1 MTSTDSTHLII
12 VCCHGVWLGG
22 PTHGYDENE
31 WLIADFQRGET
42 LTFIEHIKAG
52 VAALAEDYGNVTPEK
67 QVGDDKIGFSRSCHF
82 DTRSTDF
89 SKSWLVF
96 SGAATRKETQIS
108 EAAGYKNI
116 AAANDYW
123 GLLPDEKSRDAVLL
137 EERALDSYHNI
148 LFSRSLIYSRFKTW
162 PTHITVVSHGFKKER
177 LIDGHC
183 SAIGLNLDRVN
194 FIGIDPP
201 GMIAA
206 SKDQD
211 KEDAMKGVGLALGEW
226 KDDPHGTGEV
236 LAGKRARRNPWGVWQ
251 GHFTQDFDQSE
262 TAFHTDNRSEV
273 FGANAR

>member
-22 PTHGYDENE
+22 PAHGHDENE

-42 LTFIEHIKAG
+42 PTFIEHIKAG
-52 VAALAEDYGNVTPEK
+52 VAALAEDHDKTSTGK
-67 QVGDDKIGFSRSCHF
+67 QLDDDKTVFQRSCQF
-82 DTRSTDF
+82 DTRSTNF

-96 SGAATRKETQIS
+96 SGAPTRKESQIS

-123 GLLPDEKSRDAVLL
+123 GLLPDETARNAVLL

-148 LFSRSLIYSRFKTW
+148 LFSRSLIYSRFKKW

-201 GMIAA
+201 GMVAA

-236 LAGKRARRNPWGVWQ
+236 LAKKRVKRNPWGVWQ
-251 GHFTQDFDQSE
+251 GHFPQGFDE
-262 TAFHTDNRSEV
+262 
-273 FGANAR
+273 

>member
-1 MTSTDSTHLII
+1 MVIKQAFRGLVNSIHARHTFPSHGWCSQGTYSDHGIFPFTDCA
-12 VCCHGVWLGG
+12 VRA
-22 PTHGYDENE
+22 P
-31 WLIADFQRGET
+31 
-42 LTFIEHIKAG
+42 
-52 VAALAEDYGNVTPEK
+52 
-67 QVGDDKIGFSRSCHF
+67 
-82 DTRSTDF
+82 
-89 SKSWLVF
+89 
-96 SGAATRKETQIS
+96 TRKESQIS

-116 AAANDYW
+116 AVAHDYW
-123 GLLPDEKSRDAVLL
+123 GLLPDQDARDAVLL

-183 SAIGLNLDRVN
+183 AAIGLSLDRIN

-201 GMIAA
+201 GMVAA

-236 LAGKRARRNPWGVWQ
+236 LAGKRAKRNPWGVWQ
-251 GHFTQDFDQSE
+251 GYFPRDFDQSE
-262 TAFHTDNRSEV
+262 FALETENGSEA
-273 FGANAR
+273 FGAKTSQP